1 VLKQEIEKMSLN
13 LYFEKVS
20 GKNCLIDFP
29 FQTPSRLTMDV
40 MNAITLDDKLQII
53 EAYLK
58 NGPRTEKEISAIIAT
73 IREFLNDPSIELTYL

>member
-1 VLKQEIEKMSLN
+1 MSLN

-29 FQTPSRLTMDV
+29 FQTPSKLTMDV